1 MPQKT
6 WIQIAIQK
14 KKDNFKQKVVKNS
27 RHVGFSLVQS
37 HFWKDCLID
46 CDHQVWDPPSYAE
59 RFEVKEHKDAPAK
72 QLFALVFMCGDP
84 SPLPWM
90 TTMAWWSPMARPCK
104 TLSVLNCIERRSN
117 LPSKMKIIVI
127 MALIAIIYHNHN
139 VVMLVL
145 AMMISD
151 RIQMM
156 LEMIFL
162 CNNYYFLKKKQQ
174 SNLPSV
180 RSAMSALPLKGAQSL
195 EHRVTIYLTV
205 KNKTITGKIFP
216 EEQTNQ
222 GNKGLQYPII
232 FLRILFVGPQHQL
245 QWFGKTD
252 VRFNN
257 FQRGT
262 GRAFQS
268 PVVTAFVVPASFDP

>member
-6 WIQIAIQK
+6 SFKLQSK
-14 KKDNFKQKVVKNS
+14 KKTSNKESWRIQDMLAFPCTDYAMPKNHSRNITRYEIHLLTLNVLKSRSTRMHWRSNFLPWLLCVEMVSKWSK
-27 RHVGFSLVQS
+27 
-37 HFWKDCLID
+37 
-46 CDHQVWDPPSYAE
+46 
-59 RFEVKEHKDAPAK
+59 
-72 QLFALVFMCGDP
+72 DP

-90 TTMAWWSPMARPCK
+90 TTMAWRSPMARPCK
-104 TLSVLNCIERRSN
+104 TLSVLKLHWKRSN

-127 MALIAIIYHNHN
+127 MAIIATIYHNNN
-139 VVMLVL
+139 VCLSNDDFWRHSNDAGHDFLVQQKN
-145 AMMISD
+145 
-151 RIQMM
+151 R
-156 LEMIFL
+156 
-162 CNNYYFLKKKQQ
+162 Q

-205 KNKTITGKIFP
+205 RNKTITGKIYP

-222 GNKGLQYPII
+222 GIKGLQYPII
-232 FLRILFVGPQHQL
+232 FLRILFVGPQDQL
-245 QWFGKTD
+245 QWSEKSD